1 MGPFHLGIRQ
11 ASNSQRCASGA
22 LFFDLGQSGRREGI
36 AGGHRA
42 VFRPRHFLGRRDS
55 RGQQHAYGWLE
66 RAFEPEK
73 SGICLALRHGL
84 RMIGAS
90 ILVPDPT
97 AGNHLTPGPCVLM
110 EYRNRGLGTALL
122 EESLRQLRAAG
133 LSRAAGLT
141 KKTLRPRNS
150 FTRSLTESS
159 HPGTRR
165 PSSLDRYSLGATP
178 PRTTGSRPLTNDSAF
193 ALLDKADDGL
203 RLFALP
209 QFLTH
214 RRHRLRGIQLSAIN

>member
-1 MGPFHLGIRQ
+1 MPYGNLDPAHMKLVQWVRFTWELDKLPTLS
-11 ASNSQRCASGA
+11 AA
-22 LFFDLGQSGRREGI
+22 LPAHYFLTSANRGDEKEL
-36 AGGHRA
+36 RA
-42 VFRPRHFLGRRDS
+42 VIERSFVQDTSWGDAIHEVNSMLN
-55 RGQQHAYGWLE
+55 GWLE

-84 RMIGAS
+84 RMIGAV

-141 KKTLRPRNS
+141 KKNAPAAKFLYPKFNGVVTS
-150 FTRSLTESS
+150 
-159 HPGTRR
+159 G
-165 PSSLDRYSLGATP
+165 DTP
-178 PRTTGSRPLTNDSAF
+178 
-193 ALLDKADDGL
+193 ALVA
-203 RLFALP
+203 
-209 QFLTH
+209 
-214 RRHRLRGIQLSAIN
+214 